1 MPRPFLL
8 DCDPGIDDMIAILV
22 ACASP
27 EIELLGVT
35 TVGGNAGLATTTRN
49 ARAVLNLAGR
59 PDIPVAAG
67 AARSFMRAAAGAG
80 DIHGTDGLGGVHLAE
95 SQAPLDPRHAVEF
108 LAAAIAGAAEPVT
121 LVAVGPLT
129 NVALLYA
136 LHPDLAATLD
146 RLVIMGGS
154 IGAGNTTPAAE
165 FNIWFDPEAA
175 YRVLTDPGLPS
186 RVPTTLVGLDVTYR
200 TALETDDLAALRAA
214 GRIGGLA
221 AEALEHYRHGYEKAL
236 GRPIVPVHDA
246 VAVATAMRPDLIVTR
261 PASVV
266 VDTSDGPSR
275 GNTVVDL
282 HGRLD
287 ATPTV
292 DVAVDADPATVVAF
306 LVDRVTRLDST
317 G

>member
-1 MPRPFLL
+1 VPRPILL

-35 TVGGNAGLATTTRN
+35 TVGGNVGLAATTRN
-49 ARAVLNLAGR
+49 ARAVLKLAGR
-59 PDIPVAAG
+59 PDIQVAAG
-67 AARSFMRAAAGAG
+67 APRSFMRAAAGAG
-80 DIHGTDGLGGVHLAE
+80 DVHGADGLGGVQLAE
-95 SQAPLDPRHAVEF
+95 PQAPLDPRHAVEF

-136 LHPDLAATLD
+136 LHPDIAATLD

-186 RVPTTLVGLDVTYR
+186 AVPTTLVGLDVTYR
-200 TALETDDLAALRAA
+200 TALERGDLVALRAA

-221 AEALEHYRHGYEKAL
+221 AEALEHYQHGYEQLL

-246 VAVATAMRPDLIVTR
+246 VAVAAALRPELIVTR

-266 VDTSDGPSR
+266 VDTTDGPSR

-282 HGRLD
+282 HGSLD
-287 ATPTV
+287 AAPTV
-292 DVAVDADPATVVAF
+292 DVAVDADAAAVVAF
-306 LVDRVTRLDST
+306 IVDRVSRLDR
-317 G
+317 